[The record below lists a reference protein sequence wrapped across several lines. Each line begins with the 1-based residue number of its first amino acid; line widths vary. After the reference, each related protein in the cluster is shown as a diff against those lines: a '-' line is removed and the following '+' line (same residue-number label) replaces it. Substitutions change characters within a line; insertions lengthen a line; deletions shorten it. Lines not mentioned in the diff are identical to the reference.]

1 MPRLAP
7 TLPSETAA
15 RPDEEGATVAG
26 LPPAAPGTVPAAPGA
41 RYELLGLLGRGG
53 MGDVYRA
60 RDRTLGR
67 PVALKFLRGADPERA
82 MRFLREARAQA
93 RIDHPNVCKVFDAGE
108 MDGQAFIAM
117 QLVEGERMDAA
128 ARGLTPVEKA
138 RWLKAAAEAVEAAHA
153 LGVIHRDLKPSNIMV
168 LPGEGARREP
178 VIMDFGLAYEA
189 GEGHGLTSTGAVMG
203 TPAYMAPEQA
213 RGELEAIGAR
223 TDVYGLGAT
232 FYELLVGEPPFTGAT
247 PLETLNRVLHD
258 DPVPPRERVP
268 DLDADLET
276 VCLKCLSKEP
286 ALRYASA
293 RALAEDLGRYLDGA
307 PILGQRPRLTHR
319 LRRAARRHRGVV
331 FVSSVSLVGMLLL
344 GGFGARALLAERD
357 LQART
362 ASRVR
367 LAEQLGQQVQE
378 VESFVRA
385 FQALPLHDTRP
396 EQQRVR
402 ARMARMGALRHGL
415 GDLGEGLVRQAL
427 GRGHLAM
434 REFEQAHRELTRAR
448 ELGVDSPGL
457 HYALGRVLGEQY
469 RLAMEDARRSGGA
482 AWVAARRRK
491 LEARYLTPALES
503 LQRSGGVE
511 LESPRYLEGLI
522 ALYRKDYEGAERAV
536 SEAVAQAS
544 WMPEVRKLAGDVAL
558 ARAMALLEQG
568 DYAGARAGLMEAASR
583 YEQTVELA
591 RSDAWA
597 HEALAEVWLQ
607 LSELDKRE
615 GRSRKAALDQAE
627 AAADRSL
634 VADPDRASGHTK
646 KAQVLMN
653 QYRAVTFQGAPD
665 ARGAEALLDAWT
677 DAASRAVTLE
687 PRDVLAHDSLG
698 YSYFMRGLRQA
709 RAGEAPEASWAQAI
723 QWLERAIELEPH
735 YPWALNDLG
744 LVHRWRGNYQREHG
758 QDPLPAYAEA
768 ERAFQRAVEGDPK
781 YLFAHSNLAEL
792 YAARAALL
800 FSRGRDP
807 EADVRAALE
816 ASTQALA
823 LDERFHSAHDHAAA
837 AELTRARYL
846 LETGGDPR
854 PALARALLATER
866 SRGVNARSDRAWL
879 HAAGAHLLEAL
890 QSLRAA
896 GDASA
901 ALASGQRALEEA
913 YRLSP
918 TCADCRS
925 LGAELVLAAAEQ
937 ARRKGRSSAALLRQ
951 ALTEARR
958 AVSLYPYYD
967 SHLTLARAA
976 WRLARDTGAP
986 SALVE
991 EGLAQVELALKLDP
1005 GLPEAHAV
1013 RGALLLLRARRQ
1025 RPAEGW
1031 EASLREAD
1039 AAWRRAT
1046 AQVPWLSC
1054 YVGPLDGAEQAA
1066 LLAAG
1071 APDSGL

>member
-1 MPRLAP
+1 MSRLAP

-15 RPDEEGATVAG
+15 RPAEEGATVAG
-26 LPPAAPGTVPAAPGA
+26 LPSEPPGTAPAAPGA
-41 RYELLGLLGRGG
+41 RYEVLGLLGRGG

-108 MDGQAFIAM
+108 TDGQAFIAM
-117 QLVEGERMDAA
+117 QLVEGERMDVA
-128 ARGLTPVEKA
+128 ARGLAPLEKA
-138 RWLKAAAEAVEAAHA
+138 RWLKAAAEAVEAAHV

-213 RGELEAIGAR
+213 RGELDAIGAR

-232 FYELLVGEPPFTGAT
+232 LYELLVGEPPFTGAT

-331 FVSSVSLVGMLLL
+331 FVSGVSLVGMLLL
-344 GGFGARALLAERD
+344 AGFGARAWLAERD

-378 VESFVRA
+378 IEAFVRA
-385 FQALPLHDTRP
+385 FQGLPLHDTRP

-402 ARMARMGALRHGL
+402 ARMARMGALRPGL
-415 GDLGEGLVRQAL
+415 DGLGEGLVRQAL

-469 RLAMEDARRSGGA
+469 RLAVEDARRSGGA
-482 AWVAARRRK
+482 AWVAARRRQ
-491 LEARYLTPALES
+491 LEARYLAPALDS
-503 LQRSGGVE
+503 LERSGGVE

-522 ALYRKDYEGAERAV
+522 ALYRKDYDGAERAARD
-536 SEAVAQAS
+536 AVAQAS
-544 WMPEVRKLAGDVAL
+544 WMPEVRMLAGDVAL

-568 DYAGARAGLMEAASR
+568 DYAGARTGLMEAESR
-583 YEQTVELA
+583 YQRTVELA

-665 ARGAEALLDAWT
+665 ARGAEALLEAWT
-677 DAASRAVTLE
+677 DAASRAGTLE
-687 PRDVLAHDSLG
+687 PRNVLAHDSLG

-709 RAGEAPEASWAQAI
+709 RAGEAPEASWARAI

-768 ERAFQRAVEGDPK
+768 ERAFQRAVQGDPK

-800 FSRGRDP
+800 LSRGRDP
-807 EADVRAALE
+807 EADVHAALE
-816 ASTQALA
+816 ASAQALS

-854 PALARALLATER
+854 PALARALQATER

-890 QSLRAA
+890 QALRGA

-901 ALASGQRALEEA
+901 ALASGQRALAEA

-925 LGAELVLAAAEQ
+925 LGAELALAAAEQ
-937 ARRKGRSSAALLRQ
+937 ARRDGRSSAALLRK

-967 SHLTLARAA
+967 SHLTLARSA

-991 EGLAQVELALKLDP
+991 EGLAQVDLALKLDP

-1025 RPAEGW
+1025 RPAVGW
-1031 EASLREAD
+1031 EASLHEAD

-1046 AQVPWLSC
+1046 AQVPWLSR
-1054 YVGPLDGAEQAA
+1054 YVVPLDGAEQAA
-1066 LLAAG
+1066 LRAAG

>member
-1 MPRLAP
+1 MSRLAP

-15 RPDEEGATVAG
+15 RPAGEGATVAD
-26 LPPAAPGTVPAAPGA
+26 LPATRPGTAPATPGA
-41 RYELLGLLGRGG
+41 RYEVLELLGRGG

-67 PVALKFLRGADPERA
+67 PVALKFLRGADPARA

-93 RIDHPNVCKVFDAGE
+93 RIDHPNVCKVFDVGE
-108 MDGQAFIAM
+108 ADGQAFIAM
-117 QLVEGERMDAA
+117 QLVEGERMDVA
-128 ARGLTPVEKA
+128 ARGLAPTEKA

-153 LGVIHRDLKPSNIMV
+153 LGVIHRDLKPANIMV

-213 RGELEAIGAR
+213 RGALDAIGAR

-232 FYELLVGEPPFTGAT
+232 LYELLVGEPPFTGAT
-247 PLETLNRVLHD
+247 PLETLHRVLHD
-258 DPVPPRERVP
+258 DPAPPRERVP

-307 PILGQRPRLTHR
+307 PVLGRRPRLTYR
-319 LRRAARRHRGVV
+319 LRRAARRHRGVL
-331 FVSSVSLVGMLLL
+331 FVSVGSLVGMLLL
-344 GGFGARALLAERD
+344 AGFGARTWLAERD

-362 ASRVR
+362 ASRVQ

-378 VESFVRA
+378 IESFVRA

-402 ARMARMGALRHGL
+402 ERMARLGALRHDL

-434 REFEQAHRELTRAR
+434 REFEQAHQALTRAR

-469 RLAMEDARRSGGA
+469 HLAMEDARRSGGA
-482 AWVAARRRK
+482 AWVAARQRQ
-491 LEARYLTPALES
+491 LEARYLAPALES
-503 LQRSGGVE
+503 LERSGGVA

-522 ALYRKDYEGAERAV
+522 ALYRKDYEGAERAARA
-536 SEAVAQAS
+536 AVAQAS

-568 DYAGARAGLMEAASR
+568 DYAGARAGLVDAESR
-583 YEQTVELA
+583 YRQTVELA

-597 HEALAEVWLQ
+597 HESLAEVWLQ

-627 AAADRSL
+627 AAVDRSL
-634 VADPDRASGHTK
+634 AADPDRAAGHTK

-653 QYRAVTFQGAPD
+653 QYRAVNFQGAPD

-677 DAASRAVTLE
+677 AAASRAGALA

-698 YSYFMRGLRQA
+698 YSHFMRGLRQA
-709 RAGEAPEASWAQAI
+709 RAGEAPEASWAQALH
-723 QWLERAIELEPH
+723 WLERAIELEPH

-758 QDPLPAYAEA
+758 EDPLPAYAAA
-768 ERAFQRAVEGDPK
+768 ERAFQRAVNADPR

-792 YAARAALL
+792 YVARAVFLL
-800 FSRGRDP
+800 SRGQNP

-816 ASTQALA
+816 ASAQARV
-823 LDERFHSAHDHAAA
+823 LDERFHSASEHAAA

-846 LETGGDPR
+846 LETGQDAR
-854 PALARALLATER
+854 PALSRALQAAER

-879 HAAGAHLLEAL
+879 HAASAHWLQAL
-890 QSLRAA
+890 QDSREARDM
-896 GDASA
+896 GA
-901 ALASGQRALEEA
+901 ALVSGRRALAEA
-913 YRLSP
+913 YRVSP
-918 TCADCRS
+918 SCADCRS
-925 LGAELVLAAAEQ
+925 LGAELELAAAEH
-937 ARRKGRSSAALLRQ
+937 ARRAGRSAKPALRK
-951 ALTEARR
+951 ALDEARR

-976 WRLARDTGAP
+976 WWLARDTGGP
-986 SALVE
+986 SSLVE
-991 EGLAQVELALKLDP
+991 EGLAQVDLALKLDAE
-1005 GLPEAHAV
+1005 LPEAHAV

-1031 EASLREAD
+1031 RETLLEAD

-1046 AQVPWLSC
+1046 TQVPWLAR
-1054 YVGPLDGAEQAA
+1054 YVGPLDAAEEAA
-1066 LLAAG
+1066 LRAASS
-1071 APDSGL
+1071 SGSGP